1 MLILVEAQ
9 FTCLQ
14 NKPAHLTFSD
24 HDSVHLLT
32 MIKKSVLLFLMLLA
46 ISGHQLQAQQTK
58 SLPSH
63 AELFRQAETLFE
75 LGKYA
80 AARPLFESIA
90 DPSSDADPLLKV
102 QAAYYTALSASE
114 LEHNDAE
121 FLLEDFLAGNPE
133 SSVRNPAYF
142 KLGVLQFKKK
152 NYRGALRSFEE
163 VNARALSNHELAELF
178 FKMGFCYMRAGD
190 TAKAKQNFNQV
201 RGTQTDYTIQ
211 ATYYYAHLAY
221 LNGEY
226 EKALLDFDKI
236 KNEQSY
242 RSIVPH
248 YIVHIYYMQGQ
259 YAEVI
264 QHGMPMFTSE
274 RSRQNLEI
282 ARMIGDSYYRI
293 GNYGEALRLLQ
304 FYHNNN
310 RRQPTREES
319 YQLAYLNYL
328 NENYAEAIRYF
339 QPVTSLEDS
348 LSQYAYYHLA
358 DAYLKTGQKQYAGN
372 AFNSA
377 YRMPHNPAIREDALF
392 NYAKLSLE
400 TSANPYNESIKALN
414 QYLTD
419 YPNGI
424 RSQEALSYLVH
435 LYLTTNNYRE
445 ALASIENI
453 KEKDNRLK
461 EAYQKITYY
470 RGIELFNDRDHFNAI
485 AMFKKSQEN
494 PVNAALH
501 ANSLFWTGEAY
512 LRLTQNDLAI
522 SYFNRFL
529 NATGARNLPMF
540 HIAHY
545 NLGYIYFQQKNY
557 NIAIQFFNR
566 FLANEARENKRMVSD
581 AYLRIGDANFISK
594 SYQIAIQQYDK
605 AIRTGGGESDYATF
619 QKARAQGALGN
630 QQGKIA
636 TLRAFQREYSTS
648 PYAAEAFYEMGN
660 TALILNQNSEALQLF
675 SALINNYPGSN
686 LVRISLMKTGL
697 VYYNTNDNS
706 RALETFK
713 KVVQDYPG
721 SQEAHEALLN
731 IRNIYVELNNVD
743 EFINYSSKLSFA
755 QVTDREQ
762 DSLIFIAAMNRYMA
776 GDCNSAKPGFANYL
790 TRYPQG
796 FYSLHAN
803 FYKAEC
809 EMRANNNAEA
819 LRSYEI
825 VLERTRS
832 EFTERSLQN
841 AAMINHDLKNYEKA
855 RRQYVELEE
864 IAGNPGIRI
873 EAITGQLHASKQLDD
888 YSAIMMATEKLLADE
903 RVPESSLAEIHLFA
917 GKAAIALQQDAK
929 ALESFR
935 QTVRLS
941 PSGAYGAEASYHLA
955 LIQFKQSKTTEAEN
969 TIFDLSANYAS
980 YDYWVASG
988 FILLADIYHHT
999 GNIFQARQT
1008 LLSIIENYQ
1017 GEDLKEVARQKLNAL
1032 PELGS
1037 N

>member
-1 MLILVEAQ
+1 
-9 FTCLQ
+9 
-14 NKPAHLTFSD
+14 
-24 HDSVHLLT
+24 
-32 MIKKSVLLFLMLLA
+32 MIKKSVFSFLILLA
-46 ISGHQLQAQQTK
+46 VSGHQLQAQQPQ
-58 SLPSH
+58 SLPSY
-63 AELFRQAETLFE
+63 ADQFRQAEALFE

-80 AARPLFESIA
+80 AARPLFEGIS
-90 DPSSDADPLLKV
+90 DPSSEADPLLKV
-102 QAAYYTALSASE
+102 QAAYYTALSAVE
-114 LEHNDAE
+114 LQHDDAE
-121 FLLEDFLAGNPE
+121 FLLEDFLASNPE
-133 SSVRNPAYF
+133 SSVRNLAYF
-142 KLGVLQFKKK
+142 KLGALQFKNK

-163 VNARALSNHELAELF
+163 VNARALSNKELAELY
-178 FKMGFCYMRAGD
+178 FKMGFGYMRAGD
-190 TAKAKQNFNQV
+190 NDKAKQNFNQV

-211 ATYYYAHLAY
+211 ATYYYAHLSY
-221 LNGEY
+221 LEGEY

-236 KNEQSY
+236 KNERAY

-259 YAEVI
+259 YDEVI
-264 QHGMPMFTSE
+264 QHGMPMLTSE
-274 RSRQNLEI
+274 RSRQNLEM
-282 ARMIGDSYYRI
+282 ARMIGDSYYRA
-293 GNYGEALRLLQ
+293 GNYDEALRLLQ
-304 FYHNNN
+304 FYHDNN

-328 NENYAEAIRYF
+328 KENYAEAIRYF

-358 DAYLKTGQKQYAGN
+358 DAYLKTGQKQYAGD

-377 YRMPHNPAIREDALF
+377 YRMPYNATISEDALF

-419 YPNGI
+419 YPDGI
-424 RSQEALSYLVH
+424 RRQEALSYLVH

-453 KEKDNRLK
+453 KEKDSRLK

-494 PVNAALH
+494 PVDAAIN

-512 LRLTQNDLAI
+512 FRLTQNDLAI
-522 SYFNRFL
+522 NYFNRFI
-529 NATGARNLPMF
+529 NASGARNLPIY

-545 NLGYIYFQQKNY
+545 NLGYIYFHQKNY
-557 NIAIQFFNR
+557 NLALQSFNR
-566 FLANEARENKRMVSD
+566 FLTNEARESKRMVSD

-594 SYQIAIQQYDK
+594 SYQNAIQQYDK

-630 QQGKIA
+630 QEAKIA

-648 PYAAEAFYEMGN
+648 PYAAEAYYEMGN
-660 TALILNQNSEALQLF
+660 TALILNQNSEALQF
-675 SALINNYPGSN
+675 FNALIKNYPGSN
-686 LVRISLMKTGL
+686 LVRTSLMKTGL
-697 VYYNTNDNS
+697 VYYNTNDNP

-721 SQEAHEALLN
+721 SPEAHEALAN
-731 IRNIYVELNNVD
+731 IRNIYVDLNNVD

-762 DSLIFIAAMNRYMA
+762 DSLIYIAAMNRYMA
-776 GDCNSAKPGFANYL
+776 GDCNSAIPGFANYL
-790 TRYPQG
+790 NRYPQG

-809 EMRANNNAEA
+809 EIRANNTAEA
-819 LRSYEI
+819 LGSYEKVI
-825 VLERTRS
+825 ERPRS
-832 EFTERSLQN
+832 EFTERSLQR
-841 AAMINHDLKNYEKA
+841 AARINHDLKNYAKA
-855 RRQYVELEE
+855 RSQYIELEE
-864 IAGNPGIRI
+864 IAGNPTIRI
-873 EAITGQLHASKQLDD
+873 EAITGQLHTSKQLDD
-888 YSAIMMATEKLLADE
+888 YSAILVAAEKLLADE
-903 RVPESSLAEIHLFA
+903 RVPESSLAEIHLLA
-917 GKAAIALQQDAK
+917 GKAARVLQQDSK

-935 QTVRLS
+935 HAIRLS
-941 PSGAYGAEASYHLA
+941 PRGAYGAEATYHLA
-955 LIQFKQSKTTEAEN
+955 SVQFKQNKTTEAEN
-969 TIFDLSANYAS
+969 TIFELSANYAS

-988 FILLADIYHHT
+988 FIMLADIYRDT

-1008 LLSIIENYQ
+1008 LLSIIENYE
-1017 GEDLKEVARQKLNAL
+1017 GDDLKEVARQKLNAL